1 MGERYRVNTKILEA
15 LPQSLLLL
23 VLCELALVACHQNE
37 TATPLVARLQAAG
50 SGDLSD
56 ASTNSIHQW
65 LQQHE
70 ELALLTKKDCL
81 RIMDSAEK
89 PANWGDTTEGR
100 VCTAAL
106 NTSFFHKY

>member
-1 MGERYRVNTKILEA
+1 MNRKTLEA
-15 LPQSLLLL
+15 VPQSLLLL
-23 VLCELALVACHQNE
+23 VLCELPLAGCHQKE
-37 TATPLVARLQAAG
+37 SATPLVARLEAAG
-50 SGDLSD
+50 SGDL
-56 ASTNSIHQW
+56 ATATTNSIYQW

-81 RIMDSAEK
+81 RIMDSAAK

-106 NTSFFHKY
+106 NTSFYHKY

>member
-1 MGERYRVNTKILEA
+1 VNTKILA
-15 LPQSLLLL
+15 AVPQSLLLL
-23 VLCELALVACHQNE
+23 VLCELAMVGCRQKE
-37 TATPLVARLQAAG
+37 TATPLVARLEAAG
-50 SGDLSD
+50 SGDLTD
-56 ASTNSIHQW
+56 ATTDSIQQW

-81 RIMDSAEK
+81 RIMDSAAK

-106 NTSFFHKY
+106 GTYFFHKY

>member
-1 MGERYRVNTKILEA
+1 LEA
-15 LPQSLLLL
+15 VPQSLLLL
-23 VLCELALVACHQNE
+23 VLWELAMVGCRRKE
-37 TATPLVARLQAAG
+37 TETPLVVRLEAAG

-56 ASTNSIHQW
+56 ATTNSIHQW

-81 RIMDSAEK
+81 RIMDSATK

-100 VCTAAL
+100 VCAAAL
-106 NTSFFHKY
+106 TTYFFHKY